1 VVLQLATLGVVM
13 IGQKI
18 KEKIELASV
27 GRATIMNHQPM
38 TNKGSNI
45 KPD

>member
-1 VVLQLATLGVVM
+1 
-13 IGQKI
+13 
-18 KEKIELASV
+18 LASV

-45 KPD
+45 EPDW